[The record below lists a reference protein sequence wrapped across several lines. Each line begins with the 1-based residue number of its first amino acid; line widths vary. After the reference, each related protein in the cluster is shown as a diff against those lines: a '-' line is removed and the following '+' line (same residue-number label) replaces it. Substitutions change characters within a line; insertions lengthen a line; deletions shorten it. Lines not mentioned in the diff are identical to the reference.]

1 MRRRTFIT
9 LLGGTAACW
18 PLAVR
23 AQQTKMPLIGF
34 LSMGSGGSRA
44 NFFVDAFRKGL
55 AESGYIEDKNVTIEY
70 RWAAK
75 YSELPA
81 LAMELIDRQV
91 TILVASPLSG
101 GFAAKA
107 ATKTV
112 PIVFASGGDPVEA
125 GLVDSLNH
133 PGGNITGISEMAF
146 QIVPKRFQYLRDLIP
161 GAAIFAMLINPDARS
176 AASASAAALAAAQA
190 LSVQVHF
197 LNVKSSEDLPRV
209 FQMLSEL
216 RADAFLVT
224 PDAVFNNER
233 EQVLTLAARYHVP
246 GIYPERLWVTSGG
259 LISYGSSIP
268 GVFHQMGLYTGRILK
283 GEKPGDLPIQQPT
296 AFDLVINLKTAR
308 ALGLSVPSTLL
319 TIADEVIE

>member
-1 MRRRTFIT
+1 MKRRTFIT
-9 LLGGTAACW
+9 MLSGSVLGW
-18 PLAVR
+18 PLAAR
-23 AQQTKMPLIGF
+23 AQQARMPLIGF
-34 LSMGSGGSRA
+34 LSMGTGGSRA

-55 AESGYIEDKNVTIEY
+55 AETGYIEGKNATIEY

-75 YSELPA
+75 YSDLPA
-81 LAMELIDRQV
+81 LAMELVDRQV

-107 ATKTV
+107 ATKTI

-146 QIVPKRFQYLRDLIP
+146 QIVPKRIQYLRDLIP
-161 GAAIFAMLINPDARS
+161 GAATFAMLINPDARS
-176 AASASAAALAAAQA
+176 TASAKAAALAAAQA
-190 LSVQVHF
+190 LGVQVHF

-224 PDAVFNNER
+224 PDAVFNND
-233 EQVLTLAARYHVP
+233 
-246 GIYPERLWVTSGG
+246 
-259 LISYGSSIP
+259 
-268 GVFHQMGLYTGRILK
+268 TGRILK

-296 AFDLVINLKTAR
+296 TFDLVINLKTAKT
-308 ALGLSVPSTLL
+308 LGLSVPATLL
-319 TIADEVIE
+319 TTADEVIE